1 VGQHIDM
8 SMMDA
13 TFTTD
18 DRAHFEMEDA
28 LDTLPICPI
37 FNLTIGQMFV
47 ATDLKLLFRR
57 LSRRCGLADP
67 TPAGANLATKI
78 TLREN
83 AVEQFLERCKTVSEF
98 AELMD
103 KIDIPWG
110 EVRDPRNL
118 ELQPTLKSRE
128 MIVQVDDRAGGTRPM
143 AQSPYRFS
151 NASSGVRG
159 PAAHRGENNRV
170 VLKEWLDLTD
180 VEIDGFVAE
189 GLMHAAD
196 TTGEG

>member
-1 VGQHIDM
+1 M

-28 LDTLPICPI
+28 PDTLPICPI

-67 TPAGANLATKI
+67 TPAGANLETKI

-83 AVEQFLERCKTVSEF
+83 AVEQFLEQCKTVSEF

-118 ELQPTLKSRE
+118 ESQPTLKSRE

-170 VLKEWLDLTD
+170 VLKEWLHLTD
-180 VEIDGFVAE
+180 VEIDRFVAE
-189 GLMHAAD
+189 GLMQAAD
-196 TTGEG
+196 TTGEE